1 MKTILIFVSTLDGK
15 ITRWGEPD
23 IRSWSSKYDQEHFDA
38 IWNETRVIIMGSGT
52 YNPDPVS
59 PGPDHLFLVMTKRP
73 EEYKNKE
80 RKGRLEFTSEK
91 AGKLVSRFEKDGE
104 EKLLVV
110 GGPHIATL
118 FLKDQLIDELWLT
131 FEPRI
136 FGRGGNLVIDEQL
149 DIELRLLSYS
159 KVNDEGT
166 IVTKY
171 QVLKKS

>member
-23 IRSWSSKYDQEHFDA
+23 IRSWSSKADQDHFDA
-38 IWNETRVIIMGSGT
+38 VWNRTRGVIMGSGT
-52 YNPDPVS
+52 YNPDPIS
-59 PGPDHLFLVMTKRP
+59 PSLDHLFIVMTKRP
-73 EEYKNKE
+73 DEYRNKE
-80 RKGRLEFTSEK
+80 RKGRLEFTSDS
-91 AGKLVSRFEKDGE
+91 AAHLVSRFEKEGE
-104 EKLLVV
+104 EVILIV

-118 FLKDQLIDELWLT
+118 FLKEQLINELWLT
-131 FEPRI
+131 LEPRI
-136 FGRGGNLVIDEQL
+136 FGRGGNLVTEEKL

-166 IVTKY
+166 LITKY